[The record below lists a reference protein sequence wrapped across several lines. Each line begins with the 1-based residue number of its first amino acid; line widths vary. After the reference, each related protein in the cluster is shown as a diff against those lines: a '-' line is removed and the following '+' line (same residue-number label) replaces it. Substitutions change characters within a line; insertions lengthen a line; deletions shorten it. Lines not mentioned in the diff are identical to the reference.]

1 MLIDYEILRVIWWGL
16 LGFLL
21 IGFGVLG
28 GIDLGCGMLL
38 PFVSKDNTERRI
50 LINSIGPTWESNQVW
65 FILGGGAIFAAWPL
79 VYSVVFST
87 MHFALFMV
95 LAALI
100 LRPVGF
106 DYRNK
111 IDNAK
116 WRNAWDSALFIGG
129 LVPTLIFGVAIGNLL
144 EGIRFSFDE
153 FMVIE
158 NHVEFFSLLSP
169 FALLCGVLGISLIS
183 TQGASFLMMKTEGN
197 IFNRSRKV
205 AIIMPI
211 LTAIM
216 FLIGG
221 YLLKSMGGYQITSLL
236 GTALD
241 SNPLNKEVLYKEGGW
256 LLNYNKFPWI
266 IIAPC
271 SGFVACIL
279 VMISSLMKSAK
290 YTFIFSSISII
301 SIMSTVGLSMFPFI
315 VPSVIDHNSSLTVW
329 DASSSY
335 KALAVMLGTVV
346 VFMPI
351 VLFYISFV
359 YKVMFGKVTED
370 DIKKHGKEL
379 Y

>member
-1 MLIDYEILRVIWWGL
+1 MLIDYEMLRIIWWGL

-38 PFVSKDNTERRI
+38 PFVSKKNTEKRI

-65 FILGGGAIFAAWPL
+65 FILGGGAIFAAWPF

-87 MHFALFMV
+87 MYFALLMV
-95 LAALI
+95 LIALI

-116 WRNAWDSALFIGG
+116 WRNAWDSAIFIGG
-129 LVPTLIFGVAIGNLL
+129 FIPTLIFGIAIGNLI
-144 EGIRFSFDE
+144 EGINFSFDE
-153 FMVIE
+153 FMVIQ
-158 NHVEFFSLLSP
+158 NQVNFFELLSP
-169 FALLCGVLGISLIS
+169 FALLCGVLGLSIIS
-183 TQGASFLMMKTEGN
+183 TQGASFLMMKTDAKV
-197 IFNRSRKV
+197 FKRSRKV
-205 AIIMPI
+205 AMFMPL
-211 LTAIM
+211 LTIVG

-221 YLLKSMGGYQITSLL
+221 YLLKDMGGYHITKLV
-236 GTALD
+236 GTELD
-241 SNPLNKEVLYKEGGW
+241 SNPMNKIVAYEEGAW
-256 LLNYNKFPWI
+256 LLNYIKFPWI
-266 IIAPC
+266 KLAPSLAIISC
-271 SGFVACIL
+271 VFVSIF
-279 VMISSLMKSAK
+279 SHRKKSK
-290 YTFIFSSISII
+290 YTFIFSSVSII

-315 VPSVIDHNSSLTVW
+315 VPSSMDYNSSLTIW
-329 DASSSY
+329 DSSSSY
-335 KALAVMLGTVV
+335 KALAVMLGMVV

-351 VLFYISFV
+351 VLFYVSFA

-370 DIKKHGKEL
+370 DIKKRSKEL

>member
-1 MLIDYEILRVIWWGL
+1 MLIDYEILRIIWWGL

-21 IGFGVLG
+21 IGFSVLG

-38 PFVSKDNTERRI
+38 PFVSKKNTERRI

-87 MHFALFMV
+87 MYFALLMV
-95 LAALI
+95 LLALI

-116 WRNAWDSALFIGG
+116 WRKAWDAAIFVGGFI
-129 LVPTLIFGVAIGNLL
+129 PTLIFGIAIGNLL
-144 EGIRFSFDE
+144 EGLRFSFDE
-153 FMVIE
+153 FMVIK
-158 NHVEFFSLLSP
+158 NQVEFFGLLSP
-169 FALLCGVLGISLIS
+169 FALLCGILGISLIS
-183 TQGASFLMMKTEGN
+183 TQGASFLMMKTEED
-197 IFNRSRKV
+197 IFNRSRKI
-205 AIIMPI
+205 AMIMPF
-211 LTAIM
+211 LTIVS

-221 YLLKSMGGYQITSLL
+221 YLLKSMGGYQITSIA
-236 GTALD
+236 GTELD
-241 SNPLNKEVLYKEGGW
+241 SNPFNKVVLYQEGGW
-256 LLNYNKFPWI
+256 LLNYTKFPWI
-266 IIAPC
+266 IAAPC
-271 SGFVACIL
+271 IGVISCLL
-279 VMISSLMKSAK
+279 VVIVSLMRNAK

-315 VPSVIDHNSSLTVW
+315 VPSIMDYNSSLTVW

-351 VLFYISFV
+351 VIFYVSFV
-359 YKVMFGKVTED
+359 YKVMFGKVTGD
-370 DIKKHGKEL
+370 DIKKHSKEL